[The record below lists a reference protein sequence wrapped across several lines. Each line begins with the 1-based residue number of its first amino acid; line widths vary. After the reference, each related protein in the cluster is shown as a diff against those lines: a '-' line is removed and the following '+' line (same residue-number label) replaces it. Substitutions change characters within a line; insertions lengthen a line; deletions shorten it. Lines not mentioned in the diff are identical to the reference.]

1 MIDFVGP
8 GIISMSVMQLGL
20 FGVINLV
27 SKREK
32 LVLKR
37 LGATPASR
45 SSVLLSEVIFRLM
58 ITVLQSAILITIL
71 VLVFGVSVNELGK
84 LVGVLLLGALAFI
97 GIGFAASSFARTEEA
112 ILPIVQ
118 LISLP
123 MMFLSGIFFPIENLP
138 EVIDPIVRAL
148 PLTYFGDG
156 VRQLMVGGSALN
168 AMWVNLVVLVG
179 WVVASFVVA
188 VRFFKWE

>member
-1 MIDFVGP
+1 M
-8 GIISMSVMQLGL
+8 
-20 FGVINLV
+20 
-27 SKREK
+27 
-32 LVLKR
+32 
-37 LGATPASR
+37 
-45 SSVLLSEVIFRLM
+45 
-58 ITVLQSAILITIL
+58 
-71 VLVFGVSVNELGK
+71 
-84 LVGVLLLGALAFI
+84 
-97 GIGFAASSFARTEEA
+97 
-112 ILPIVQ
+112 LPIVQ

-138 EVIDPIVRAL
+138 DFIDPIVRSL

-168 AMWVNLVVLVG
+168 AMWVNLVVLAG